1 MASDLLLFLL
11 YALIVGGLAW
21 PLGVYMARVFAGERT
36 LLAPVAGPMERGIL
50 GALGPAALR
59 DQHWTRYAL
68 SVLAFNLAGW
78 LFLYAVL
85 RLQHL
90 LPWNPQGRPPMSA
103 DLAFNTAVS
112 FVTNTNWQ
120 AYGGETALSYFSQMV
135 GLTVQNFLSAATGMA
150 VAVAV
155 IRGFAPTKSP
165 TLGNFWADATRAVL
179 YVLLPLSILAALVL
193 VWQGVPQTL
202 QAYVHATTLE
212 GSDQLIGMGPAAS
225 QIAIKQLGT
234 NGGGFFNV
242 NSAHPFEN
250 PTVLSNMV
258 QLVYILLIPAAF
270 CFLFGRMVR
279 DMRQGVAIFAA
290 MGLLFVAGLAV
301 VYGAELRGNPLL
313 DALPIDQAAGNME
326 GKEAR
331 FGVGLSA
338 LWATA
343 TTAASNGSVNAMH
356 DSFTPLGSLPLLLNM
371 QVGEVIFGGV
381 GAGFYGMLLF
391 VVLTVFLAGL
401 MVGRTPEYLGKK
413 IQAKEVKLAVIAFLS
428 MPVGV
433 LVFGALA
440 ATVPSALTAVQDP
453 GPHGLSEILY
463 AYSSATGNNGSAF
476 AGYGAATP
484 FHTTLQGIAMMLGR
498 YAFIVPMLAIAG
510 SLAGKASAPASTGTF
525 PTHGPLFVVLL
536 MTVVLIMGGLTFFPA
551 LALGPLAEH
560 VSMAAGQS
568 FGGISP

>member
-1 MASDLLLFLL
+1 MATDILQFLL
-11 YALIVGGLAW
+11 YAAILVALAW
-21 PLGVYMARVFAGERT
+21 PLGGYMARVFQGERT
-36 LLAPVAGPMERGIL
+36 LLSPVLAPAERGIY
-50 GALGPAALR
+50 ALAGKCATQ

-90 LPWNPQGRPPMSA
+90 LPWNPEGLAPMSP

-120 AYGGETALSYFSQMV
+120 AYGGETALSYLSQMV
-135 GLTVQNFLSAATGMA
+135 GLTVQNFVSAATGIA

-155 IRGFAPTKSP
+155 IRGFAARNAKAI
-165 TLGNFWADATRAVL
+165 GNFWVDMTRSVL
-179 YVLLPLSILAALVL
+179 YVLLPLSIVGALVL
-193 VWQGVPQTL
+193 IWQGVPQTL
-202 QAYVHATTLE
+202 GAYVPAETLE
-212 GSDQLIGMGPAAS
+212 GAQQLVAQGPAAS

-242 NSAHPFEN
+242 NSSHPLEN
-250 PTVLSNMV
+250 PTVLSNLLQV
-258 QLVYILLIPAAF
+258 IYILLIPVAF
-270 CFLFGRMVR
+270 CFLFGHMVKDR
-279 DMRQGVAIFAA
+279 RQGIAIFAA
-290 MGLLFVAGLAV
+290 MGILFVVGLAV
-301 VYGAELRGNPLL
+301 VYGSEIAGNTLY

-326 GKEAR
+326 GKEVR
-331 FGVGLSA
+331 FGTGLSA
-338 LWATA
+338 LWAEA
-343 TTAASNGSVNAMH
+343 TTAASNGSVNSMH
-356 DSFTPLGSLPLLLNM
+356 DSYTPLAGLALLLNM
-371 QVGEVIFGGV
+371 QVGEVVFGGV

-413 IQAKEVKLAVIAFLS
+413 IEAKEVKLAVLAFLS
-428 MPVGV
+428 MPVGI

-440 ATVPSALTAVQDP
+440 AVAPSALAAVQDP

-476 AGYGAATP
+476 AGYGASLP
-484 FHTTLQGIAMMLGR
+484 FHTTLQGIAMLLGR

-510 SLAGKASAPASTGTF
+510 ALAAKTPAPASAGTF

-536 MTVVLIMGGLTFFPA
+536 MIVVLILGGLTFFPA
-551 LALGPLAEH
+551 LALGPIAEQ
-560 VSMAAGQS
+560 VSMLAGQT
-568 FGGISP
+568 F